1 MTVARGPRIALY
13 GHDTFGLGHLRR
25 NLTLAHR
32 LARDL
37 PAVHLL
43 ALTGSNQAHAFPL
56 PPRFDFVKIPSAT
69 KGPGG
74 AYESRS
80 LDLTLGE
87 LTDLRSRL
95 IAEALLAFAPDV
107 LLVDHAP
114 AGMAGELV
122 TPLERLRKARPGVR
136 LVLGLRD
143 VIDEPA
149 RVRAEWER
157 DGTLDWMDRIYD
169 RVLVY
174 GERGLGPSPE
184 EYGLSPRLNGRVRF
198 TGYVL
203 WAEPRTAAARV
214 RERFALAPQERL
226 VVATVGGGG
235 DGAAVLEALLDGFAR
250 TPPPATRLVVITGP
264 LMANDSAD
272 ALKSRAAPIPS
283 VVMQEFEP
291 DLPSLVAAADCVV
304 SMAGYNSMTEILA
317 AGTPAVVVPRVTPRL
332 EQWIRASAMAER
344 GLCTMLHPD
353 EADPAALLAAI
364 AGALALGP
372 RQTALPFRTDGASRV
387 SEEMRDLV
395 SARFPAVR
403 RAEVA

>member
-1 MTVARGPRIALY
+1 MARGLRIALY

-37 PAVHLL
+37 PAAHLL
-43 ALTGSNQAHAFPL
+43 ALTGSAQAHAFPL

-74 AYESRS
+74 GYESRS
-80 LDLTLGE
+80 LDLTLAE
-87 LTDLRSRL
+87 LTNLRSRL
-95 IAEALLAFAPDV
+95 IAEALLAFDPDV
-107 LLVDHAP
+107 VLVDHAP
-114 AGMAGELV
+114 AGMAGELIV
-122 TPLERLRKARPGVR
+122 PLERLREASPSVR

-143 VIDEPA
+143 VIDDPA
-149 RVRAEWER
+149 RVRAEWQR

-174 GERGLGPSPE
+174 GERGFGPSPE

-203 WAEPRTAAARV
+203 WSEPHTPAERV
-214 RERFALAPQERL
+214 RDRFALAPDERL

-235 DGAAVLEALLDGFAR
+235 DGAAVLEALLDGFGRAA
-250 TPPPATRLVVITGP
+250 PPATRLVVVTGP
-264 LMANDSAD
+264 LMAEGPAR
-272 ALKSRAAPIPS
+272 ALQAHAASIPS
-283 VVMQEFEP
+283 VVAQEFEP

-332 EQWIRASAMAER
+332 EQWIRARAMAER
-344 GLCTMLHPD
+344 GLCTMLHPE
-353 EADPAALLAAI
+353 EADPDALLAAI
-364 AGALALGP
+364 AGALARGP
-372 RQTALPFRTDGASRV
+372 RQAALPFRTDGASRV
-387 SEEMRDLV
+387 SAEIRELIHPRY
-395 SARFPAVR
+395 PAAR

>member
-1 MTVARGPRIALY
+1 MARGPRIALY

-37 PAVHLL
+37 PDAHLL

-74 AYESRS
+74 RYESRS
-80 LDLTLGE
+80 LDLTLVE

-122 TPLERLRKARPGVR
+122 VPLERLRNANPGVR

-143 VIDEPA
+143 VIDEPT

-157 DGTLDWMDRIYD
+157 DGMLDWMDRTYD

-174 GERGLGPSPE
+174 GARGLGPSPE

-203 WAEPRTAAARV
+203 WSEPGADAAQV
-214 RERFALAPQERL
+214 RRRLALAPDERL

-235 DGAAVLEALLDGFAR
+235 DGATVLAALLDGFAR
-250 TPPPATRLVVITGP
+250 APLPATRLVVVTGP
-264 LMANDSAD
+264 LMAGGATR
-272 ALKSRAAPIPS
+272 ALHAQAAAIPS
-283 VVMQEFEP
+283 VTAQEFEP

-317 AGTPAVVVPRVTPRL
+317 AGTPAVVVPRVAPRL
-332 EQWIRASAMAER
+332 EQWIRAEAMAVR
-344 GLCTMLHPD
+344 GLCTLLHPD
-353 EADPAALLAAI
+353 EADPDALLAAI
-364 AGALALGP
+364 AGALARG
-372 RQTALPFRTDGASRV
+372 RRTSALPFPTDGASRV
-387 SEEMRDLV
+387 SDEMRELL
-395 SARFPAVR
+395 SARVARPR